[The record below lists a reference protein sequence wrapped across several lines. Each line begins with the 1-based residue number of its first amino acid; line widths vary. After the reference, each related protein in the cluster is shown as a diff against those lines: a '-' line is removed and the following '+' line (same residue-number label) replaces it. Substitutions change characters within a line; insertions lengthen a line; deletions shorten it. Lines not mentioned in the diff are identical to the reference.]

1 MEHYSAQPL
10 LGSEPH
16 RHAATPCVLPMGLPR
31 RCDRGLDDKLLEPLS
46 RVDGAAPVVAMQL
59 PLIAMARPAQTVPKS
74 GQLCARRA
82 KEHHQ
87 RTIKLFRISQRGLP
101 CMQLE

>member
-16 RHAATPCVLPMGLPR
+16 RHAATLCVLPMGLPR
-31 RCDRGLDDKLLEPLS
+31 RCDRGLDDLLLEPLS

-59 PLIAMARPAQTVPKS
+59 PLIAMARPARTAQAIF
-74 GQLCARRA
+74 CARHA
-82 KEHHQ
+82 AEHHHRQISLARLWQ
-87 RTIKLFRISQRGLP
+87 RWPP
-101 CMQLE
+101 CVRLE